1 MINYIL
7 DLLQKERRF
16 KMKKVVALLLTLSML
31 ISANTFVFADSAET
45 GNSTESYQQQ
55 DNSEN
60 QIVTLHMAHPNGRV
74 CGAKRPKCE
83 AERSHH
89 L

>member
-1 MINYIL
+1 
-7 DLLQKERRF
+7 
-16 KMKKVVALLLTLSML
+16 MKKVVALLLTLSML

-60 QIVTLHMAHPNGRV
+60 RIIKVL
-74 CGAKRPKCE
+74 
-83 AERSHH
+83 
-89 L
+89 

>member
-1 MINYIL
+1 
-7 DLLQKERRF
+7 
-16 KMKKVVALLLTLSML
+16 MKKVVALLLTLSML

-60 QIVTLHMAHPNGRV
+60 QIVTYLSQQ
-74 CGAKRPKCE
+74 
-83 AERSHH
+83 ERQR
-89 L
+89 LKTFYLFYLVFTIKQFLPI

>member
-1 MINYIL
+1 
-7 DLLQKERRF
+7 
-16 KMKKVVALLLTLSML
+16 MKKVVALLLTLSML

-60 QIVTLHMAHPNGRV
+60 QIVSKYVIIRICQQLYFSDTLF
-74 CGAKRPKCE
+74 
-83 AERSHH
+83 S
-89 L
+89 